1 MKEKISAKEFLV
13 LTIAML
19 VVSAS
24 IYYILLPSKIVI
36 GSISGLV
43 MVISNFI
50 PLKISTL
57 TFLMNGILLVLGFLL
72 IGREF
77 GAKTVIT
84 SIMLPV
90 YLKIFEI
97 ITPNVPVLTDDM
109 FVNALCYVLVVS
121 FGQAL
126 LFNINASSGGL
137 DIIAKILNKYLH
149 IDIGKALIV
158 IGFITA
164 SSAILVYDRK
174 TLVVSILGTYISGV
188 VIDNFIDG
196 FNIRKKVCILSPEY
210 QKIQEFVVKDL
221 NRGATLY
228 HAYGAWGNERKI
240 ELVTILEK
248 NEYADLL
255 EYVNKLDPDAFI
267 TVATVGTVIGKWN
280 KNKRNII

>member
-1 MKEKISAKEFLV
+1 MKEKISAKDFLV
-13 LTIAML
+13 LTVAML

-24 IYYILLPSKIVI
+24 IYYILLPSKVVV

-43 MVISNFI
+43 MVISNFV

-57 TFLMNGILLVLGFLL
+57 TFIMNGILLVLGFLL

-97 ITPNVPVLTDDM
+97 ITPDVPALTDDM
-109 FVNALCYVLVVS
+109 FVNVLCYVLVVS

-137 DIIAKILNKYLH
+137 DIVAKILNKYLH

-188 VIDNFIDG
+188 VIDNCIDG

-280 KNKRNII
+280 KNKRNFI

>member
-1 MKEKISAKEFLV
+1 MKEKISLKDFCILAV
-13 LTIAML
+13 AMF
-19 VVSAS
+19 VVSAA
-24 IYYILLPSKIVI
+24 IYYILLPSKVVV

-43 MVISNFI
+43 MVIANFV

-57 TFLMNGILLVLGFLL
+57 TFIMNGILLILGFIF

-77 GAKTVIT
+77 GSKTVVT

-90 YLKIFEI
+90 YIKLFEI
-97 ITPNVPVLTDDM
+97 ITPNAQPLTDDM
-109 FVNALCYVLVVS
+109 FVNVLCYVLVVG

-164 SSAILVYDRK
+164 ATSILVYDRK

-210 QKIQEFVVKDL
+210 QKIQEYVVKDL
-221 NRGATLY
+221 HRGATLY
-228 HAYGAWGNERKI
+228 HAYGAWENERKM

-248 NEYADLL
+248 NEFANLL
-255 EYVNKLDPDAFI
+255 EYVNNIDPDAFI

-280 KNKRNII
+280 KNRQIF